1 MRKSVT
7 YLIALTIL
15 YACSSSES
23 NDIAGKKK
31 ELEQARK
38 ELAQLN
44 KKIRELEKEISA
56 VDPEFARQFR
66 RAVPVS
72 VMPAEKKPFLH
83 KIDVRGS
90 VESRTN
96 VVINAQTA
104 GEVKKVYVHEGQ
116 NVAAGQLLISLDTDV
131 LNNTL
136 AELESSLQLA
146 KETYERQARLW
157 QQKVGTEMQYL
168 QAKSNKEALEHRIA
182 TTRAQIEMAMVRA
195 PFAGTVDELPA
206 RVGQVVTPGV
216 PLVRLVGR
224 EQMYIKADV
233 SERFIGRFKTGDAVS
248 VFFPAIGYRLNT
260 TISAV
265 GQIVNPEN
273 RTFTIEVMLPKVDVV
288 IKPNQVAVLELN
300 DYVNKDAFA
309 VPTRIIQR
317 DEDGQFIY
325 VLEEKEGRYFARKRY
340 VITGVTSGNQTEI
353 LDGLRV
359 GDRVVD
365 QGYRDLVEGVEAELV
380 QMKPDS
386 LAVVKQDKI

>member
-1 MRKSVT
+1 MRKSIA
-7 YLIALTIL
+7 YLIVFVAL

-23 NDIAGKKK
+23 NDITGKKK

-44 KKIRELEKEISA
+44 KKIRDLEKEISA
-56 VDPEFARQFR
+56 VDPDFARQLR

-72 VMPAEKKPFLH
+72 VITAEKTSFVH
-83 KIDVRGS
+83 KIEVRGS

-104 GEVKKVYVHEGQ
+104 GEVKKVYVREGQ
-116 NVAAGQLLISLDTDV
+116 YVTAGQLLISLDTDV
-131 LNNTL
+131 LKNTL
-136 AELESSLQLA
+136 AELESSYQLA
-146 KETYERQARLW
+146 RETYERQARLW

-182 TTRAQIEMAMVRA
+182 TTRDQIEMAMVRA

-233 SERFIGRFKTGDAVS
+233 SERFIGRFKTGDEVN

-265 GQIVNPEN
+265 GQIINPEN
-273 RTFTIEVMLPKVDVV
+273 RTFTIEVMLPKVGAM
-288 IKPNQVAVLELN
+288 IKPNQVAVLELK
-300 DYVNKDAFA
+300 DYVNNDAFA

-325 VLEEKEGRYFARKRY
+325 LLEEREGRHYARKRY
-340 VITGVTSGNQTEI
+340 VLTGVTSGNLTEI

-359 GDRVVD
+359 GEKVVD
-365 QGYRDLVEGVEAELV
+365 QGYRDLVEGVEAEPV
-380 QMKPDS
+380 QLKTDS
-386 LAVVKQDKI
+386 LAANH

>member
-1 MRKSVT
+1 MKNSIAFSVMLVT
-7 YLIALTIL
+7 L

-23 NDIAGKKK
+23 NDLAGKKK
-31 ELEQARK
+31 KLEKARK
-38 ELAQLN
+38 ELAVLHQ
-44 KKIRELEKEISA
+44 KISELEKEISA
-56 VDPEFARQFR
+56 VDPEFARQLR

-72 VMPAEKKPFLH
+72 VVVAQKTPFVH

-104 GEVKKVYVHEGQ
+104 GEIKKVYVREGQ
-116 NVAAGQLLISLDTDV
+116 RVSAGQLLISLDTDV

-136 AELESSLQLA
+136 AELEASLQLA

-182 TTRAQIEMAMVRA
+182 TTRSQIEMAMVRA

-206 RVGQVVTPGV
+206 RVGQVVTPGI
-216 PLVRLVGR
+216 PLVRLVGS

-233 SERFIGRFKTGDAVS
+233 SERFIGRFKAGDKATI
-248 VFFPAIGYRLNT
+248 FFPSSGHRISSAIA
-260 TISAV
+260 AV
-265 GQIVNPEN
+265 GQVINPEN
-273 RTFTIEVMLPKVDVV
+273 RTFTIEVMLPKVDFEV
-288 IKPNQVAVLELN
+288 KPNQIAVLELN
-300 DYVNKDAFA
+300 DYVNQEAFS

-340 VITGVTSGNQTEI
+340 VLTGVTSGNQTEI

-359 GDRVVD
+359 GDWIVD
-365 QGYRDLVEGVEAELV
+365 QGFRDLIDGVEADPM
-380 QMKPDS
+380 QPAADS
-386 LAVVKQDKI
+386 LTVNR

>member
-1 MRKSVT
+1 MKKLLAYAILAV
-7 YLIALTIL
+7 ALN
-15 YACSSSES
+15 ACSSSES

-44 KKIRELEKEISA
+44 KKIRELEQEISA
-56 VDPEFARQFR
+56 VDPEFARQIR

-72 VMPAEKKPFLH
+72 VFTAQKTPFVH

-136 AELESSLQLA
+136 AELEASLQLA

-168 QAKSNKEALEHRIA
+168 QAKTNKEALEHRIA

-195 PFAGTVDELPA
+195 PFSGIVDELPA

-233 SERFIGRFKTGDAVS
+233 SERYIGRFKTGEEVI
-248 VFFPAIGYRLNT
+248 VLFPAIGYRLTT

-265 GQIVNPEN
+265 GQIINPEN
-273 RTFTIEVMLPKVDVV
+273 RTFTLEVMLPKANVV
-288 IKPNQVAVLELN
+288 IKPNQVAVLELK
-300 DYVNKDAFA
+300 DYENNDAFA

-325 VLEEKEGRYFARKRY
+325 VLEEREGRYYARKRY
-340 VITGVTSGNQTEI
+340 VITGVTSGNLTEI
-353 LDGLRV
+353 LDGLRP
-359 GDRVVD
+359 GDQVVE
-365 QGYRDLVEGVEAELV
+365 QGYRDLVEGVEAEPMQL
-380 QMKPDS
+380 KTDS
-386 LAVVKQDKI
+386 LAVIK